1 MAKKTVEDVNFKG
14 LRTFVRCDFNVPL
27 NDAQEITNDLR
38 IVNAL
43 PTIKKIIADGG
54 KVVLSSHLGRPKGE
68 VNAKF
73 SLAPVAARLTELLGQ
88 EVTLLNDCIGAEVEA
103 AVSALEEG
111 SVVLLENVRFHA
123 AETSKDAAE
132 LAAFSAELAKNA
144 DIFVLDAFGTAH
156 RAQASV
162 VGLAGQGLEAV
173 SGYLLAKELEYFGKV
188 LESPEKPVVA
198 ILGGAKVSDKILLI
212 ENMLDKVDKVIIAGA
227 MAYTFQLALG
237 RDVGDSLVE
246 KDKVE
251 LAKEIM
257 KKAEANG
264 VEFLLPEDTLCAD
277 DFSNDAN
284 TKVLTSAEDIPAGWE
299 GLDIGPAAIKTFSAA
314 VADAKVVVWNG
325 PCGVFEIEAFSAGT
339 KDLGVAVGASSAVSV
354 IGGGDTAAAVVQFG
368 IDSQMSHISTG
379 GGASLALL
387 AGTVL
392 PGVAALSEK

>member
-1 MAKKTVEDVNFKG
+1 M
-14 LRTFVRCDFNVPL
+14 
-27 NDAQEITNDLR
+27 
-38 IVNAL
+38 
-43 PTIKKIIADGG
+43 
-54 KVVLSSHLGRPKGE
+54 
-68 VNAKF
+68 
-73 SLAPVAARLTELLGQ
+73 TELLGQ

-103 AVSALEEG
+103 AVNALEEG

-123 AETSKDAAE
+123 AETSKDEAE
-132 LAAFSAELAKNA
+132 LAAFSAELAKLA

-162 VGLAGQGLEAV
+162 VGLSKAGLTTV

-227 MAYTFQLALG
+227 MAYTFQLAQG
-237 RDVGDSLVE
+237 RNVGDSLVE
-246 KDKVE
+246 TDKVE

-264 VEFLLPEDTLCAD
+264 VEFLLPVDTLCAD
-277 DFSNDAN
+277 GFSNDAN
-284 TKVLTSAEDIPAGWE
+284 TQVLAANEDIPAGWE
-299 GLDIGPAAIKTFSAA
+299 GLDIGPESIKLFSAA

-325 PCGVFEIEAFSAGT
+325 PCGVFEIDAFANGT
-339 KDLGVAVGASSAVSV
+339 KDLGKAVAASSAISV
-354 IGGGDTAAAVVQFG
+354 IGGGDTAAAVVKFG
-368 IDSQMSHISTG
+368 LDSQMSHISTG
-379 GGASLALL
+379 GGASLELL
-387 AGTVL
+387 EGKVL